1 MSFLGKLN
9 YWLENGWWSRMMMVT
24 LFWIAIDIT
33 AWSQAFAST
42 ALAIPGKDLLAV
54 AGIIAAVSAAPL
66 GLLTLSLNTYM
77 NMRASKSVV
86 INDRRKEEQ

>member
-1 MSFLGKLN
+1 
-9 YWLENGWWSRMMMVT
+9 MMVA

-42 ALAIPGKDLLAV
+42 ALAMPGKDMLAV

-77 NMRASKSVV
+77 NMRASKPV
-86 INDRRKEEQ
+86 IVADRRKEE

>member
-1 MSFLGKLN
+1 
-9 YWLENGWWSRMMMVT
+9 MMMVA

-42 ALAIPGKDLLAV
+42 ALAMPGKDLLAI

-77 NMRASKSVV
+77 NMRATKPVV
-86 INDRRKEEQ
+86 VEDRRSQA